1 MMEDERRR
9 IQLVDRL
16 TELLGAEVTDTL
28 LGHLPP
34 QGAGVATAA
43 QLEDVRRWAEAEFVE
58 LRRWTEAEFAAHRQW
73 TEAEFSEVRRS
84 TDAGLDALRGDVDQL
99 RRELHHLLDL
109 QAERMSSRWRRDL
122 LLLATPQFL
131 VLLGIV
137 VSLHV

>member
-1 MMEDERRR
+1 MMEDARRR

-43 QLEDVRRWAEAEFVE
+43 QVEDVRRWAEAEFVE
-58 LRRWTEAEFAAHRQW
+58 LPRWTEAEFA
-73 TEAEFSEVRRS
+73 EVRRS

-137 VSLHV
+137 VSLQA

>member
-43 QLEDVRRWAEAEFVE
+43 QVED
-58 LRRWTEAEFAAHRQW
+58 
-73 TEAEFSEVRRS
+73 VRRS

-137 VSLHV
+137 VSLQA